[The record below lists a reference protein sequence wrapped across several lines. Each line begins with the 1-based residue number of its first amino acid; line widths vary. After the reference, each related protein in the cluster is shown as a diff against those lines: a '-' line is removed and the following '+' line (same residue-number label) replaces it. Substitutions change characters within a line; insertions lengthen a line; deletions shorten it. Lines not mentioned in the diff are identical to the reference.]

1 MWIIDPN
8 TEDDREW
15 LSLLDGELKVAV
27 EFDNSEEG
35 YQDNIKIVF
44 SENSSPA
51 FALFKAD
58 ETSLG
63 LTSEEARKLALWL
76 ISAADKNDQWMQQSK
91 ETVFLCRLVEPQWS
105 FSSRN
110 QETFSATLPPFFSF
124 FRAA

>member
-8 TEDDREW
+8 VDDNREW

-58 ETSLG
+58 ETSFG
-63 LTSEEARKLALWL
+63 LTSEEARKLAQWL
-76 ISAADKNDQWMQQSK
+76 IAAADKNDQWLQQRK
-91 ETVFLCRLVEPQWS
+91 
-105 FSSRN
+105 
-110 QETFSATLPPFFSF
+110 
-124 FRAA
+124 